1 MRCKCRDCLYNVD
14 GFCQDQS
21 CIEIDED
28 GCCAAYAEKI
38 VSLETVWAHPGSRRS
53 ETKPVGLEGHRNGVR
68 ETEENKA
75 MIKMPIGG
83 GNHERI

>member
-38 VSLETVWAHPGSRRS
+38 VSLEV
-53 ETKPVGLEGHRNGVR
+53 
-68 ETEENKA
+68 EEED
-75 MIKMPIGG
+75 G
-83 GNHERI
+83 R

>member
-28 GCCAAYAEKI
+28 GCCAAC
-38 VSLETVWAHPGSRRS
+38 VLLEV
-53 ETKPVGLEGHRNGVR
+53 
-68 ETEENKA
+68 EEDK
-75 MIKMPIGG
+75 
-83 GNHERI
+83 HD

>member
-28 GCCAAYAEKI
+28 GCCAVMDVRME
-38 VSLETVWAHPGSRRS
+38 ED
-53 ETKPVGLEGHRNGVR
+53 NG
-68 ETEENKA
+68 
-75 MIKMPIGG
+75 
-83 GNHERI
+83 